1 MKILL
6 FPLLLV
12 LAPGL
17 SRARSLDPEPQTA
30 RLKQKGYELTLFN
43 NGTFMPGKGKLGIWS
58 TPLHPGISIGRHF
71 QYSAGKKY
79 RLFQTAKL
87 GYFYHQNAQHGI
99 QAYTELA
106 YRYRFTQDW
115 YAEPRLGAGYLL
127 SIPAIQVFEFNNGA
141 YREQAFKGR
150 HQFMGGLTL
159 NIGYSFQRS
168 CKIPIDG
175 FVGYQFW
182 VQSPFV
188 NKYVPVLPNNSV
200 QLGVVYYF
208 NKIVK

>member
-1 MKILL
+1 MKVLL
-6 FPLLLV
+6 FCLPLV
-12 LAPGL
+12 LISGL
-17 SRARSLDPEPQTA
+17 IQARSLEPERQTV
-30 RLKQKGYELTLFN
+30 RVKQKGYELTLFN

-58 TPLHPGISIGRHF
+58 APLHPGIAIGKHF
-71 QYSAGKKY
+71 QYRYGNKY

-99 QAYTELA
+99 QVYTELA
-106 YRYRFTQDW
+106 YRYQFLPNW

-127 SIPAIQVFEFNNGA
+127 SIPAMQVFEFKNGT
-141 YREQAFKGR
+141 YQKQAFKGR

-159 NIGYSFQRS
+159 NLGYSFQPKY
-168 CKIPIDG
+168 KIPLDG

-200 QLGVVYYF
+200 QLGLVYYF
-208 NKIVK
+208 NKTIK